1 MKTIEG
7 EQQMNQVA
15 KIEERAAPSVV
26 PTTPLAMVH
35 EAVKQG
41 ADIEVV
47 EKLMALAER
56 YEANQAKKA
65 FNEAIADAKAEI
77 PPILKNRVVDFTSQK
92 GRTHY
97 RHEDMGEIAK
107 TVDPILGKY
116 GLSYRYRAT
125 SNVNEP
131 VSVTCIVSHRAGH
144 SEETTLTAGRDETG
158 NKNSIQAVGST
169 ITFLQRYSL
178 KVALGLAASN
188 DDDGKAV
195 GVAENGGFITGEQI
209 AAIEK
214 LIADTG
220 TNLQRF
226 CGYMKIEALSEI
238 PAKSYQR
245 AIDALNAKK
254 GQAQ

>member
-1 MKTIEG
+1 MKPEVIEH
-7 EQQMNQVA
+7 E
-15 KIEERAAPSVV
+15 PTV
-26 PTTPLAMVH
+26 PTTAPDTGKSVTVMTPMDMI
-35 EAVKQG
+35 ERAVTSG
-41 ADIEVV
+41 AEINVI
-47 EKLMALAER
+47 EKLMALQER
-56 YEANQAKKA
+56 WEANQARKA
-65 FNEAIADAKAEI
+65 FNEAIAAAKAEI
-77 PPILKNRVVDFTSQK
+77 PRISKNRVVDFTSPK

-116 GLSYRYRAT
+116 GLSYRYRAS

-188 DDDGKAV
+188 DDDGKAA
-195 GVAENGGFITGEQI
+195 GDDAGFISADQVKE
-209 AAIEK
+209 IES
-214 LIADTG
+214 LMAETG
-220 TNLQRF
+220 TAPQRF
-226 CGYMKIEALSEI
+226 CGYMKIERIEEI
-238 PAKSYQR
+238 PAKQFRR

-254 GQAQ
+254 TKS